1 MLDASNPTGFFTT
14 LADKMLRSTFSFGV
28 TNIPVY
34 TNGIFVYTPSV
45 QRLLQLSANIY
56 DATTNRSAVFGKDFP
71 SVFRPLF
78 TATASG
84 DLFITG
90 YTNIASVTNASD
102 IALSTPFDAATVA
115 AAGGTNVP
123 VNVYGVPWI
132 IGVKKGFP
140 SFNQFSMLSAV
151 QVTRKLQVTKPSLTA
166 TIGQFQTNQMYV
178 FNISNLLGCSL
189 WNAYTSAYSGN
200 LSITFRDKLTIWL
213 TSDDLGFT
221 PYGFTNFPVNVTVA
235 VTNWPGTLWLAD
247 PPLSILANN
256 NNSLIIPFNTTN
268 EFLPNA
274 IYRYAGF
281 NGLASSFWDVSDL
294 NYQTS
299 FNTTGNSVLGLTP
312 PLPNFGLLA
321 TNRLQVMILD
331 CDTNNVTHVI
341 DYVQFAGPDISLDLN
356 ANLADPNSSAFG
368 TPAYFWSTNGYQGG
382 TTPWGVVNQINV
394 SLGKS
399 ALPSGETWNSPQN
412 LPLGLPS
419 TVSAEQDFFSGFFDT
434 APTHPGVFTFN
445 GKLYTNTFLAMQVP
459 YTPSRIITNFVS
471 WQANDPLVHYL
482 ASDLEYD
489 HGSSAG
495 HIGTID
501 IVNFTLS
508 LPFANLITFS
518 PWGQNNYPFHAATN
532 YWNAT
537 WLTWIKDPLVW
548 NSDNWNFPA
557 GLDWSLSAIGRVHRG
572 TPWQTVYLKA
582 TDILATGNTGLS
594 TWAQWTGNSDFN
606 DAKLTA
612 PINDWQLV
620 GLLLPLLNTNDP
632 TQLMSVN
639 DPNPAD
645 WANALNGLTVLT
657 NSGPD
662 YDAYITTPPLDAIS
676 MVGSSPQ
683 ASFIASAIASVRTN
697 QPSQRFQ
704 SLGGILQ
711 TVALNEQSPWL
722 NCDAAQQQYGITDE
736 AYEAIPAQLL
746 PLLRPDSI
754 GAVVQSNGGWNI
766 QFSGSD
772 AYTYTLQTSTDM
784 INWTVVSTNNPVQ
797 GSFCQPIPPTSA
809 SQKRFYRTVLLH

>member
-34 TNGIFVYTPSV
+34 TNGVFVYTPSV

-56 DATTNRSAVFGKDFP
+56 DATTNRSAVFGKDYP

-90 YTNIASVTNASD
+90 YTNIASVANAGD
-102 IALSTPFDAATVA
+102 IALSLPFDAAAVA

-140 SFNQFSMLSAV
+140 SFNQFSMFNAV
-151 QVTRKLQVTKPSLTA
+151 QVTRKLQVTKPNLTA
-166 TIGQFQTNQMYV
+166 TPDQFRTNQMYV
-178 FNISNLLGCSL
+178 FSISNLLGCSL

-200 LSITFRDKLTIWL
+200 LTITFRDNLSILLTN
-213 TSDDLGFT
+213 DDPGFT
-221 PYGFTNFPVNVTVA
+221 PYGFTNFPVDVTVA
-235 VTNWPGTLWLAD
+235 ATNWPGTLWLAN
-247 PPLSILANN
+247 PPFFVLSIS
-256 NNSLIIPFNTTN
+256 NNSLFTPFNFTN

-274 IYRYAGF
+274 VYRFAGF
-281 NGLASSFWDVSDL
+281 NGVTHPYFDMADT

-299 FNTTGNSVLGLTP
+299 FNTTVAGNGL
-312 PLPNFGLLA
+312 LPSLPHFGLLV

-341 DYVQFAGPDISLDLN
+341 DYVQLAGPNSSLDITT
-356 ANLADPNSSAFG
+356 NLADPDGGNAP
-368 TPAYFWSTNGYQGG
+368 TPAYLWSTNGYQGG
-382 TTPWGVVNQINV
+382 TMPWGVVNQINISRGAAGV
-394 SLGKS
+394 PPGEPPLSGQVLPPGFS
-399 ALPSGETWNSPQN
+399 SVAL
-412 LPLGLPS
+412 
-419 TVSAEQDFFSGFFDT
+419 EQ
-434 APTHPGVFTFN
+434 VEFN
-445 GKLYTNTFLAMQVP
+445 GFMLGVIDTYVYDGKIYTNLFLAMQTP
-459 YTPSRIITNFVS
+459 YTPTRMVTNSVV

-482 ASDLEYD
+482 ASDL
-489 HGSSAG
+489 GAALGLGFQSG
-495 HIGTID
+495 HTDGL
-501 IVNFTLS
+501 NLNLS
-508 LPFANLITFS
+508 LNPLAQLTACFS
-518 PWGQNNYPFHAATN
+518 PWGSWSISNGSYNYN
-532 YWNAT
+532 IQ
-537 WLTWIKDPLVW
+537 IKDPLVW
-548 NSDNWNFPA
+548 RADDWNFPA
-557 GLDWSLSAIGRVHRG
+557 GSEWSLSAIGRVHRG
-572 TPWQTVYLKA
+572 TPWQTVYLKVA
-582 TDILATGNTGLS
+582 DILASGNPGLS
-594 TWAQWTGNSDFN
+594 TWAQWTGNPDFN

-632 TQLMSVN
+632 TQLLSVN
-639 DPNPAD
+639 APNPAD
-645 WANALNGLTVLT
+645 WVNALNGLMVLT

-662 YDAYITTPPLDAIS
+662 PTGYTMSPSLDAYRMAGT
-676 MVGSSPQ
+676 SPQ
-683 ASFIASAIASVRTN
+683 ASLIVSAIAQTRTN

-704 SLGGILQ
+704 TLGNILQ
-711 TVALNEQSPWL
+711 TAALTQTSPWL
-722 NCDAAQQQYGITDE
+722 NWNDSAQQLYAITDE

-754 GAVVQSNGGWNI
+754 GAVVQSNGVWNI

-772 AYTYTLQTSTDM
+772 AYTYVLQTSTDM
-784 INWTVVSTNNPVQ
+784 INWTVVSTNSPVQ
-797 GSFCQPIPPTSA
+797 GCFSQPISPTSA
-809 SQKRFYRTVLLH
+809 LQKRFYRTVLLQ